1 MKKKLKKFFIVLLV
15 LLLIGGAATGG
26 VYAYQSYQKENAQAQ
41 VFYVSNLNY
50 GYSSDAMTSAGYV
63 TNDYEQSVYLEDKS
77 VVEVKVEEGAKVKI
91 GDPLLVLDTTEE
103 QLQIDMK
110 NLELQK
116 VENDIKIAEKD
127 ITELKKKIP
136 GSSTTTNNQ
145 SQGNGTSGTDGTS
158 GSGTNGSSGS
168 GTSGSATN
176 GSSGSG
182 SGTNG
187 TSGSGTNSSK
197 AAKGSRLS
205 SSSAKGS
212 SAISSSDDFYLANA
226 KGASTTTTAAG
237 SSVIIMEVEQRDGD
251 AYNYIDKNA
260 EPYEGKGTPEKPY
273 RFLCTQECY
282 VLGSYLN
289 QLVKNEQVAAFEIWS
304 GNSVDEG
311 TLLSCWT
318 VNGAE
323 RSTVAEDSKWKVA
336 TQQQITT
343 EVAADDEDD
352 SDADDDDDDSD
363 NSGSSNNSGS
373 GSSNSNGSGSNSSQD
388 DDDDTDDDGKTI
400 DELKKDLAEKESDLK
415 ELQIDKKTAELELE
429 KLQKAKDQA
438 TILATIN
445 GVVTTIGDIENP
457 PTDGSAFMEISGAEG
472 LYVKG
477 EISELLLDQ
486 IEVGQ
491 EISANSWSDGQT
503 YPAKITEISEYPSDN
518 SGGYYGEGNP
528 NVSYYSFTA
537 YMEESTGL
545 SNGDYVDLSIMPVD
559 SEEGTNSLYIEKA
572 YVRTENGKSY
582 VLKAGEDD
590 RLVKQYVQTGKTIY
604 GSAIE
609 IKAGLKDDDR
619 IAFPYG
625 KTAKEGVKAVDSD
638 ED

>member
-1 MKKKLKKFFIVLLV
+1 M
-15 LLLIGGAATGG
+15 
-26 VYAYQSYQKENAQAQ
+26 
-41 VFYVSNLNY
+41 
-50 GYSSDAMTSAGYV
+50 
-63 TNDYEQSVYLEDKS
+63 
-77 VVEVKVEEGAKVKI
+77 
-91 GDPLLVLDTTEE
+91 
-103 QLQIDMK
+103 
-110 NLELQK
+110 
-116 VENDIKIAEKD
+116 
-127 ITELKKKIP
+127 
-136 GSSTTTNNQ
+136 
-145 SQGNGTSGTDGTS
+145 
-158 GSGTNGSSGS
+158 
-168 GTSGSATN
+168 
-176 GSSGSG
+176 
-182 SGTNG
+182 
-187 TSGSGTNSSK
+187 
-197 AAKGSRLS
+197 SRS
-205 SSSAKGS
+205 
-212 SAISSSDDFYLANA
+212 
-226 KGASTTTTAAG
+226 
-237 SSVIIMEVEQRDGD
+237 
-251 AYNYIDKNA
+251 
-260 EPYEGKGTPEKPY
+260 
-273 RFLCTQECY
+273 
-282 VLGSYLN
+282 
-289 QLVKNEQVAAFEIWS
+289 AAFEIWS

-318 VNGAE
+318 VNGTE

-343 EVAADDEDD
+343 EVAAEDEDD
-352 SDADDDDDDSD
+352 DSDTDDDDDSD
-363 NSGSSNNSGS
+363 NSGSSGNSGS
-373 GSSNSNGSGSNSSQD
+373 GSSSSNSSGAGSSQD
-388 DDDDTDDDGKTI
+388 DDDDDGKTV

-415 ELQIDKKTAELELE
+415 ELQIDKKSAELELE

-445 GVVTTIGDIENP
+445 GVVTTIGDLENP

-472 LYVKG
+472 LYIKG
-477 EISELLLDQ
+477 AVSELLLDQ

-518 SGGYYGEGNP
+518 NGGYYGEGNP

-559 SEEGTNSLYIEKA
+559 SEESANSLYIEKA

-604 GSAIE
+604 GSAVE

-638 ED
+638 EN

>member
-1 MKKKLKKFFIVLLV
+1 MKKKLKKFFVVLLV
-15 LLLIGGAATGG
+15 LLLIGGAAAGG
-26 VYAYQSYQKENAQAQ
+26 AYAYQSYQKENTQTQ
-41 VFYVSNLNY
+41 VFYVSNLSY

-77 VVEVKVEEGAKVKI
+77 VVEVKVEEGTKVKI

-127 ITELKKKIP
+127 ITELKKRIP

-145 SQGNGTSGTDGTS
+145 SQGNGTSGSGTNGTSGSGTSGTS

-168 GTSGSATN
+168 GSSTK
-176 GSSGSG
+176 GSS
-182 SGTNG
+182 
-187 TSGSGTNSSK
+187 
-197 AAKGSRLS
+197 LS
-205 SSSAKGS
+205 SNSAKGI
-212 SAISSSDDFYLANA
+212 SAISSTDDFHLANA
-226 KGASTTTTAAG
+226 KGASTTTTSAG

-318 VNGAE
+318 VNGTE
-323 RSTVAEDSKWKVA
+323 RSTVTEDSKWKVA

-343 EVAADDEDD
+343 EVAAEDEDD
-352 SDADDDDDDSD
+352 DSDTDDDDDSD
-363 NSGSSNNSGS
+363 NSGSSGNSGS
-373 GSSNSNGSGSNSSQD
+373 GSSSSNSSGAGSSQD
-388 DDDDTDDDGKTI
+388 DDDDDGKTV

-415 ELQIDKKTAELELE
+415 ELQIDKKSAELELE

-445 GVVTTIGDIENP
+445 GVVTTIGDLENP

-472 LYVKG
+472 LYIKG
-477 EISELLLDQ
+477 AVSELLLDQ

-559 SEEGTNSLYIEKA
+559 SKESANSLYIEKA

-604 GSAIE
+604 GSAVE

-638 ED
+638 EN

>member
-1 MKKKLKKFFIVLLV
+1 MKKKLKKFFVVLLV
-15 LLLIGGAATGG
+15 LLLIGGAAAGG
-26 VYAYQSYQKENAQAQ
+26 AYAYQSYQKENTQTQ
-41 VFYVSNLNY
+41 VFYVSNLSY

-77 VVEVKVEEGAKVKI
+77 VVEVKVEEGTKVKI

-127 ITELKKKIP
+127 ITELKKRIP

-145 SQGNGTSGTDGTS
+145 SQGNGTSRSGTNGTSGSGTSGTS

-168 GTSGSATN
+168 GSSTK
-176 GSSGSG
+176 GSS
-182 SGTNG
+182 
-187 TSGSGTNSSK
+187 
-197 AAKGSRLS
+197 LS
-205 SSSAKGS
+205 SNSAKGI
-212 SAISSSDDFYLANA
+212 SAISSTDDFHLANA
-226 KGASTTTTAAG
+226 KGASTTTTSAG

-318 VNGAE
+318 VNGTE

-343 EVAADDEDD
+343 EVAAEDEDD
-352 SDADDDDDDSD
+352 DSDTDDDDDSD
-363 NSGSSNNSGS
+363 NSGSSGS
-373 GSSNSNGSGSNSSQD
+373 SSSNSSGAGSSQD
-388 DDDDTDDDGKTI
+388 DDDDDGKTV

-415 ELQIDKKTAELELE
+415 ELQIDKKSAELELE

-445 GVVTTIGDIENP
+445 GVVTTIGDLENP

-472 LYVKG
+472 LYIKG
-477 EISELLLDQ
+477 AVSELLLDQ

-559 SEEGTNSLYIEKA
+559 SEESANSLYIEKA

-604 GSAIE
+604 GSAVE

-638 ED
+638 EN

>member
-1 MKKKLKKFFIVLLV
+1 MKKKLKKFFVVLLV
-15 LLLIGGAATGG
+15 LLLIGGAAAGG
-26 VYAYQSYQKENAQAQ
+26 AYAYQSYQKENTQTQ
-41 VFYVSNLNY
+41 VFYVSNLSY

-77 VVEVKVEEGAKVKI
+77 VVEVKVEEGTKVKI

-127 ITELKKKIP
+127 ITELKKRIP

-145 SQGNGTSGTDGTS
+145 SQGNGTSGSGTNGTNGSGTSGTS

-168 GTSGSATN
+168 GSSTK
-176 GSSGSG
+176 GSS
-182 SGTNG
+182 
-187 TSGSGTNSSK
+187 
-197 AAKGSRLS
+197 LS
-205 SSSAKGS
+205 SNSAKGI
-212 SAISSSDDFYLANA
+212 SAISSTDDFHLANA
-226 KGASTTTTAAG
+226 KGASTTTTSAG

-318 VNGAE
+318 VNGTE

-343 EVAADDEDD
+343 EVAAEDEDD
-352 SDADDDDDDSD
+352 DSDTDDDDDSD
-363 NSGSSNNSGS
+363 NSGSSGS
-373 GSSNSNGSGSNSSQD
+373 SSSNSSGAGSSQD
-388 DDDDTDDDGKTI
+388 DDDDDGKTV

-415 ELQIDKKTAELELE
+415 ELQIDKKSAELELE

-445 GVVTTIGDIENP
+445 GVVTTIGDLENP

-472 LYVKG
+472 LYIKG
-477 EISELLLDQ
+477 AVSELLLDQ

-559 SEEGTNSLYIEKA
+559 SEESANSLYIEKA

-604 GSAIE
+604 GSAVE

-638 ED
+638 EN

>member
-1 MKKKLKKFFIVLLV
+1 MKKKLKKFFVVLLV
-15 LLLIGGAATGG
+15 LLLIGGAAAGG
-26 VYAYQSYQKENAQAQ
+26 AYAYQSYQKENTQTQ
-41 VFYVSNLNY
+41 VFYVSNLSY

-77 VVEVKVEEGAKVKI
+77 VVEVKVEEGTKVKI

-127 ITELKKKIP
+127 ITELKKRIP

-145 SQGNGTSGTDGTS
+145 SQGNGTSGSGTNGTNGSGTSGTS

-168 GTSGSATN
+168 GSSTK
-176 GSSGSG
+176 GSS
-182 SGTNG
+182 
-187 TSGSGTNSSK
+187 
-197 AAKGSRLS
+197 LS
-205 SSSAKGS
+205 SNSAKGI
-212 SAISSSDDFYLANA
+212 SAISSTDDFHLANA
-226 KGASTTTTAAG
+226 KGASTTTTSAG

-318 VNGAE
+318 VNGTE

-343 EVAADDEDD
+343 EVAAEDEDD
-352 SDADDDDDDSD
+352 DSDTDDDDDSD
-363 NSGSSNNSGS
+363 NSGSSGS
-373 GSSNSNGSGSNSSQD
+373 SSSNSSGAGSSQD
-388 DDDDTDDDGKTI
+388 DDDDDGKTV

-415 ELQIDKKTAELELE
+415 ELQIDKKSAELELE

-445 GVVTTIGDIENP
+445 GVVTTIGDLENP

-472 LYVKG
+472 LYIKG
-477 EISELLLDQ
+477 AVSELLLDQ

-559 SEEGTNSLYIEKA
+559 SKESANSLYIEKA

-604 GSAIE
+604 GSAVE

-638 ED
+638 EN

>member
-1 MKKKLKKFFIVLLV
+1 MKKKLKKFFVVLLV
-15 LLLIGGAATGG
+15 LLLIGGAAAGG
-26 VYAYQSYQKENAQAQ
+26 AYAYQSYQKENTQTQ
-41 VFYVSNLNY
+41 VFYVSNLSY

-77 VVEVKVEEGAKVKI
+77 VVEVKVEEGTKVKI

-127 ITELKKKIP
+127 ITELKKRIP

-145 SQGNGTSGTDGTS
+145 SQGNGTSGSGTS
-158 GSGTNGSSGS
+158 GTSGSGTSGTNGSGTSGTNGSGTNGSSGS
-168 GTSGSATN
+168 GSSTK
-176 GSSGSG
+176 GSS
-182 SGTNG
+182 
-187 TSGSGTNSSK
+187 
-197 AAKGSRLS
+197 LS
-205 SSSAKGS
+205 SNSAKGI
-212 SAISSSDDFYLANA
+212 SAISSTDDFHLANA
-226 KGASTTTTAAG
+226 KGASTTTTSAG

-318 VNGAE
+318 VNGTE

-343 EVAADDEDD
+343 EVAAEDEDD
-352 SDADDDDDDSD
+352 DSDTDDDDDSD
-363 NSGSSNNSGS
+363 NSGSSGS
-373 GSSNSNGSGSNSSQD
+373 SSSNSSGAGSSQD
-388 DDDDTDDDGKTI
+388 DDDDDGKTV

-415 ELQIDKKTAELELE
+415 ELQIDKKSAELELE

-445 GVVTTIGDIENP
+445 GVVTTIGDLENP

-472 LYVKG
+472 LYIKG
-477 EISELLLDQ
+477 AVSELLLDQ

-559 SEEGTNSLYIEKA
+559 SKESANSLYIEKA

-604 GSAIE
+604 GSAVE

-638 ED
+638 EN

>member
-1 MKKKLKKFFIVLLV
+1 MKKKLKKFFVVLLV
-15 LLLIGGAATGG
+15 LLLIGGAAAGG
-26 VYAYQSYQKENAQAQ
+26 AYAYQSYQKENTQTQ
-41 VFYVSNLNY
+41 VFYVSNLSY

-77 VVEVKVEEGAKVKI
+77 VVEVKVEEGTKVKI

-127 ITELKKKIP
+127 ITELKKRIP

-145 SQGNGTSGTDGTS
+145 SQGNGTSGSGTSGTS

-168 GTSGSATN
+168 GTNGTNGSGTSGTSGSGTN

-182 SGTNG
+182 SST
-187 TSGSGTNSSK
+187 
-197 AAKGSRLS
+197 KGSSLS
-205 SSSAKGS
+205 SNSAKGI
-212 SAISSSDDFYLANA
+212 SAISSTDDFHLANA
-226 KGASTTTTAAG
+226 KGASTTTTSAG

-318 VNGAE
+318 VNGTE

-343 EVAADDEDD
+343 EVAAEDEDD
-352 SDADDDDDDSD
+352 DSDTDDDDDSD
-363 NSGSSNNSGS
+363 NSGSSGS
-373 GSSNSNGSGSNSSQD
+373 SSSNSSGAGSSQD
-388 DDDDTDDDGKTI
+388 DDDDDGKTV

-415 ELQIDKKTAELELE
+415 ELQIDKKSAELELE

-445 GVVTTIGDIENP
+445 GVVTTIGDLENP

-472 LYVKG
+472 LYIKG
-477 EISELLLDQ
+477 AVSELLLDQ

-528 NVSYYSFTA
+528 NVSYYSYTA
-537 YMEESTGL
+537 TIPDKSVKVSDADWLTITLKSDAQSKGIVL
-545 SNGDYVDLSIMPVD
+545 DR
-559 SEEGTNSLYIEKA
+559 A
-572 YVRTENGKSY
+572 FVRSENGSSY
-582 VLKAGEDD
+582 V
-590 RLVKQYVQTGKTIY
+590 Y
-604 GSAIE
+604 
-609 IKAGLKDDDR
+609 KDDNGVLKKQKLSVGGNVNGGYSVLVTGGITRDDK

-625 KTAKEGVKAVDSD
+625 DTVKEGAKTQEVSVN
-638 ED
+638 ELYGY

>member
-1 MKKKLKKFFIVLLV
+1 MKKKLKKFFVVLLV
-15 LLLIGGAATGG
+15 LLLIGGAAAGG
-26 VYAYQSYQKENAQAQ
+26 AYAYQSYQKENTQTQ
-41 VFYVSNLNY
+41 VFYVSNLSY

-77 VVEVKVEEGAKVKI
+77 VVEVKVEEGTKVKI

-127 ITELKKKIP
+127 ITELKKRIP

-145 SQGNGTSGTDGTS
+145 SQGNGTSGSGTNGTSGSGTSGTS

-168 GTSGSATN
+168 GSSTK
-176 GSSGSG
+176 GSS
-182 SGTNG
+182 
-187 TSGSGTNSSK
+187 
-197 AAKGSRLS
+197 LS
-205 SSSAKGS
+205 SNSAKGI
-212 SAISSSDDFYLANA
+212 SAISSTDDFHLANA
-226 KGASTTTTAAG
+226 KGASTTTTSAG

-318 VNGAE
+318 VNGTE

-343 EVAADDEDD
+343 EVAAEDEDD
-352 SDADDDDDDSD
+352 DSDTDDDDDSD
-363 NSGSSNNSGS
+363 NSGSSGS
-373 GSSNSNGSGSNSSQD
+373 SSSNSSGAGSSQD
-388 DDDDTDDDGKTI
+388 DDDDDGKTV

-415 ELQIDKKTAELELE
+415 ELQIDKKSAELELE

-445 GVVTTIGDIENP
+445 GVVTTIGDLENP

-472 LYVKG
+472 LYIKG
-477 EISELLLDQ
+477 AVSELLLDQ

-559 SEEGTNSLYIEKA
+559 SEESANSLYIEKA

-604 GSAIE
+604 GSAVE

-638 ED
+638 EN

>member
-1 MKKKLKKFFIVLLV
+1 MKKKLKKFFVVLLV
-15 LLLIGGAATGG
+15 LLLIGGAAAGG
-26 VYAYQSYQKENAQAQ
+26 AYAYQSYQKENTQTQ
-41 VFYVSNLNY
+41 VFYVSNLSY

-77 VVEVKVEEGAKVKI
+77 VVEVKVEEGTKVKI

-127 ITELKKKIP
+127 ITELKKRIP

-145 SQGNGTSGTDGTS
+145 SQGNGTSGSGTNGTNGSGTSGTS

-168 GTSGSATN
+168 GSSTK
-176 GSSGSG
+176 GSS
-182 SGTNG
+182 
-187 TSGSGTNSSK
+187 
-197 AAKGSRLS
+197 LS
-205 SSSAKGS
+205 SNSAKGI
-212 SAISSSDDFYLANA
+212 SAISSTDDFHLANA
-226 KGASTTTTAAG
+226 KGASTTTTSAG

-318 VNGAE
+318 VNGTE
-323 RSTVAEDSKWKVA
+323 RSTVTEDSKWKVA

-343 EVAADDEDD
+343 EVAAEDEDD
-352 SDADDDDDDSD
+352 DSDTDDDDDSD
-363 NSGSSNNSGS
+363 NSGSSGNSGS
-373 GSSNSNGSGSNSSQD
+373 GSSSSNSSGAGSSQD
-388 DDDDTDDDGKTI
+388 DDDDDGKTV

-415 ELQIDKKTAELELE
+415 ELQIDKKSAELELE

-445 GVVTTIGDIENP
+445 GVVTTIGDVENP

-472 LYVKG
+472 LYIKG
-477 EISELLLDQ
+477 EVSELLLDQ

-559 SEEGTNSLYIEKA
+559 SEESANSLYIEKA

-604 GSAIE
+604 GSAVE

-638 ED
+638 EN

>member
-1 MKKKLKKFFIVLLV
+1 MKKKLKKFFVVLLV
-15 LLLIGGAATGG
+15 LLLIGGAAAGG
-26 VYAYQSYQKENAQAQ
+26 AYAYQSYQKENTQTQ
-41 VFYVSNLNY
+41 VFYVSNLSY

-77 VVEVKVEEGAKVKI
+77 VVEVKVEEGTKVKI

-127 ITELKKKIP
+127 ITELKKRIP

-145 SQGNGTSGTDGTS
+145 SQGNGTSGSGTNGTSGSGTNGTSGSGTSGTS

-168 GTSGSATN
+168 GSSTK
-176 GSSGSG
+176 GSS
-182 SGTNG
+182 
-187 TSGSGTNSSK
+187 
-197 AAKGSRLS
+197 LS
-205 SSSAKGS
+205 SNSAKGI
-212 SAISSSDDFYLANA
+212 SAISSTDDFHLANA
-226 KGASTTTTAAG
+226 KGASTTTTSAG

-318 VNGAE
+318 VNGTE

-343 EVAADDEDD
+343 EVAAEDEDD
-352 SDADDDDDDSD
+352 DSDTDDDDDSD
-363 NSGSSNNSGS
+363 NSGSSGS
-373 GSSNSNGSGSNSSQD
+373 SSSNSSGAGSSQD
-388 DDDDTDDDGKTI
+388 DDDDDGKTV

-415 ELQIDKKTAELELE
+415 ELQIDKKSAELELE

-445 GVVTTIGDIENP
+445 GVVTTIGDVENP

-472 LYVKG
+472 LYIKG
-477 EISELLLDQ
+477 AVSELLLDQ

-559 SEEGTNSLYIEKA
+559 SKESANSLYIEKA

-604 GSAIE
+604 GSAVE

-638 ED
+638 EN

>member
-1 MKKKLKKFFIVLLV
+1 MKKKLKKFFVVLLV
-15 LLLIGGAATGG
+15 LLLIGGAAAGG
-26 VYAYQSYQKENAQAQ
+26 AYAYQSYQKENTQTQ
-41 VFYVSNLNY
+41 VFYVSNLSY

-77 VVEVKVEEGAKVKI
+77 VVEVKVEEGTKVKI

-127 ITELKKKIP
+127 ITELKKRIP

-145 SQGNGTSGTDGTS
+145 SQGNGTSGSGTNGTS

-168 GTSGSATN
+168 GSSTK
-176 GSSGSG
+176 GSS
-182 SGTNG
+182 
-187 TSGSGTNSSK
+187 
-197 AAKGSRLS
+197 LS
-205 SSSAKGS
+205 SNSAKGI
-212 SAISSSDDFYLANA
+212 SAISSTDDFHLANA
-226 KGASTTTTAAG
+226 KGASTTTTSAG

-318 VNGAE
+318 VNGTE
-323 RSTVAEDSKWKVA
+323 RSTVTEDSKWKVA

-343 EVAADDEDD
+343 EVAAEDEDD
-352 SDADDDDDDSD
+352 DSDTDDDDDSD
-363 NSGSSNNSGS
+363 NSGSSGNSGS
-373 GSSNSNGSGSNSSQD
+373 GSSSSNSSGAGSSQD
-388 DDDDTDDDGKTI
+388 DDDDDGKTV

-415 ELQIDKKTAELELE
+415 ELQIDKKSAELELE

-445 GVVTTIGDIENP
+445 GVVTTIGDVENP

-472 LYVKG
+472 LYIKG
-477 EISELLLDQ
+477 AVSELLLDQ

-559 SEEGTNSLYIEKA
+559 SEESANSLYIEKA

-604 GSAIE
+604 GSAVE

-638 ED
+638 EN

>member
-1 MKKKLKKFFIVLLV
+1 MKKKLKKFFVVLLV
-15 LLLIGGAATGG
+15 LLLIGGAAAGG
-26 VYAYQSYQKENAQAQ
+26 AYAYQSYQKENTQTQ
-41 VFYVSNLNY
+41 VFYVSNLSY

-77 VVEVKVEEGAKVKI
+77 VVEVKVEEGTKVKI

-127 ITELKKKIP
+127 ITELKKRIP

-145 SQGNGTSGTDGTS
+145 SQGNGTSGSGTNGTSGSGTSGTS

-168 GTSGSATN
+168 GSSTK
-176 GSSGSG
+176 GSS
-182 SGTNG
+182 
-187 TSGSGTNSSK
+187 
-197 AAKGSRLS
+197 LS
-205 SSSAKGS
+205 SNSAKGI
-212 SAISSSDDFYLANA
+212 SAISSTDDFHLANA
-226 KGASTTTTAAG
+226 KGASTTTTSAG

-318 VNGAE
+318 VNGTE

-343 EVAADDEDD
+343 EVAAEDEDD
-352 SDADDDDDDSD
+352 DSDTDDDDDSD
-363 NSGSSNNSGS
+363 NSGSSGS
-373 GSSNSNGSGSNSSQD
+373 SSSNSSGAGSSQD
-388 DDDDTDDDGKTI
+388 DDDDDGKTV

-415 ELQIDKKTAELELE
+415 ELQIDKKSAELELE

-445 GVVTTIGDIENP
+445 GVVTTIGDLENP

-472 LYVKG
+472 LYIKG
-477 EISELLLDQ
+477 AVSELLLDQ

-503 YPAKITEISEYPSDN
+503 YPAKITEISEYPFDN

-559 SEEGTNSLYIEKA
+559 SEESANSLYIEKA

-604 GSAIE
+604 GSAVE

-638 ED
+638 EN

>member
-1 MKKKLKKFFIVLLV
+1 MKKKLKKFFVVLLV
-15 LLLIGGAATGG
+15 LLLIGGAAAGG
-26 VYAYQSYQKENAQAQ
+26 AYAYQSYQKENTQTQ
-41 VFYVSNLNY
+41 VFYVSNLSY

-77 VVEVKVEEGAKVKI
+77 VVEVKVEEGTKVKI

-127 ITELKKKIP
+127 ITELKKRIP

-145 SQGNGTSGTDGTS
+145 SQRNGTSGSGTNGTSGSGTSGTS

-168 GTSGSATN
+168 GSSTK
-176 GSSGSG
+176 GSS
-182 SGTNG
+182 
-187 TSGSGTNSSK
+187 
-197 AAKGSRLS
+197 LS
-205 SSSAKGS
+205 SNSAKGI
-212 SAISSSDDFYLANA
+212 SAISSTDDFHLANA
-226 KGASTTTTAAG
+226 KGASTTTTSAG

-318 VNGAE
+318 VNGTE

-343 EVAADDEDD
+343 EVAAEDEDD
-352 SDADDDDDDSD
+352 DSDTDDDDDSD
-363 NSGSSNNSGS
+363 NSGSSGS
-373 GSSNSNGSGSNSSQD
+373 SSSNSSGAGSSQD
-388 DDDDTDDDGKTI
+388 DDDDDGKTV

-415 ELQIDKKTAELELE
+415 ELQIDKKSAELELE

-445 GVVTTIGDIENP
+445 GVVTTIGDLENP

-472 LYVKG
+472 LYIKG
-477 EISELLLDQ
+477 AVSELLLDQ

-559 SEEGTNSLYIEKA
+559 SEESANSLYIEKA

-604 GSAIE
+604 GSAVE

-638 ED
+638 EN

>member
-1 MKKKLKKFFIVLLV
+1 MKKKLKKFFVVLLV
-15 LLLIGGAATGG
+15 LLLIGGAAAGG
-26 VYAYQSYQKENAQAQ
+26 AYAYQSYQKENTQTQ
-41 VFYVSNLNY
+41 VFYVSNLSY

-77 VVEVKVEEGAKVKI
+77 VVEVKVEEGTKVKI

-127 ITELKKKIP
+127 ITELKKRIP

-145 SQGNGTSGTDGTS
+145 SQGNGTSGSGTNGTSGSGTNGTNGSGTSGTS

-168 GTSGSATN
+168 GSSTK
-176 GSSGSG
+176 GSS
-182 SGTNG
+182 
-187 TSGSGTNSSK
+187 
-197 AAKGSRLS
+197 LS
-205 SSSAKGS
+205 SNSAKGI
-212 SAISSSDDFYLANA
+212 SAISSTDDFHLANA
-226 KGASTTTTAAG
+226 KGASTTTTSAG

-318 VNGAE
+318 VNGTE
-323 RSTVAEDSKWKVA
+323 RSTVTEDSKWKVA

-343 EVAADDEDD
+343 EVAAEDEDD
-352 SDADDDDDDSD
+352 DSDTDDDDDSD
-363 NSGSSNNSGS
+363 NSGSSGNSGS
-373 GSSNSNGSGSNSSQD
+373 GSSSSNSSGAGSSQD
-388 DDDDTDDDGKTI
+388 DDDDDGKTV

-415 ELQIDKKTAELELE
+415 ELQIDKKSAELELE

-445 GVVTTIGDIENP
+445 GVVTTIGDVENP

-472 LYVKG
+472 LYIKG
-477 EISELLLDQ
+477 AVSELLLDQ

-559 SEEGTNSLYIEKA
+559 SKESANSLYIEKA

-604 GSAIE
+604 GSAVE

-638 ED
+638 EN

>member
-1 MKKKLKKFFIVLLV
+1 MKKKLKKFFVVLLV
-15 LLLIGGAATGG
+15 LLLIGGAAAGG
-26 VYAYQSYQKENAQAQ
+26 AYAYQSYQKENTQTQ
-41 VFYVSNLNY
+41 VFYVSNLSY

-77 VVEVKVEEGAKVKI
+77 VVEVKVEEGTKVKI

-127 ITELKKKIP
+127 ITELKKRIP

-145 SQGNGTSGTDGTS
+145 SQGNGTSGSGTNGTSGSGTSGTS

-168 GTSGSATN
+168 GSSTK
-176 GSSGSG
+176 GSS
-182 SGTNG
+182 
-187 TSGSGTNSSK
+187 
-197 AAKGSRLS
+197 LS
-205 SSSAKGS
+205 SNSAKGI
-212 SAISSSDDFYLANA
+212 SAISSTDDFHLANA
-226 KGASTTTTAAG
+226 KGASTTTTSAG

-318 VNGAE
+318 VNGTE

-343 EVAADDEDD
+343 EVAAEDEDD
-352 SDADDDDDDSD
+352 DSDTDDDDDSD
-363 NSGSSNNSGS
+363 NSGSSGS
-373 GSSNSNGSGSNSSQD
+373 SSSNSSGAGSSQD
-388 DDDDTDDDGKTI
+388 DDDDDGKTV

-415 ELQIDKKTAELELE
+415 ELQIDKKSAELELE

-445 GVVTTIGDIENP
+445 GVVTTIGDLENP

-472 LYVKG
+472 LYIKG
-477 EISELLLDQ
+477 AVSELLLDQ

-518 SGGYYGEGNP
+518 SGGYYGEGR
-528 NVSYYSFTA
+528 
-537 YMEESTGL
+537 
-545 SNGDYVDLSIMPVD
+545 IH
-559 SEEGTNSLYIEKA
+559 GT
-572 YVRTENGKSY
+572 
-582 VLKAGEDD
+582 
-590 RLVKQYVQTGKTIY
+590 
-604 GSAIE
+604 
-609 IKAGLKDDDR
+609 
-619 IAFPYG
+619 
-625 KTAKEGVKAVDSD
+625 
-638 ED
+638 

>member
-1 MKKKLKKFFIVLLV
+1 MKKKLKKFFVVLLV
-15 LLLIGGAATGG
+15 LLLIGGAAAGG
-26 VYAYQSYQKENAQAQ
+26 AYAYQSYQKENTQTQ
-41 VFYVSNLNY
+41 VFYVSNLSY

-77 VVEVKVEEGAKVKI
+77 VVEVKVEEGTKVKI

-127 ITELKKKIP
+127 ITELKKRIP

-145 SQGNGTSGTDGTS
+145 SQGNGTSGSGTNGTSGSGTSGTS

-168 GTSGSATN
+168 GTN

-182 SGTNG
+182 SST
-187 TSGSGTNSSK
+187 
-197 AAKGSRLS
+197 KGSSLS
-205 SSSAKGS
+205 SNSTKGI
-212 SAISSSDDFYLANA
+212 SAISSTDDFHLANA
-226 KGASTTTTAAG
+226 KGASTTTTSAG

-318 VNGAE
+318 VNGTE

-343 EVAADDEDD
+343 EVAAEDEDD
-352 SDADDDDDDSD
+352 DSDTDDDDDSD
-363 NSGSSNNSGS
+363 NSGSSGS
-373 GSSNSNGSGSNSSQD
+373 SSSNSSGAGSSQD
-388 DDDDTDDDGKTI
+388 DDDDDGKTV

-415 ELQIDKKTAELELE
+415 ELQIDKKSAELELE

-445 GVVTTIGDIENP
+445 GVVTTIGDLENP

-472 LYVKG
+472 LYIKG
-477 EISELLLDQ
+477 AVSELLLDQ

-559 SEEGTNSLYIEKA
+559 SEESANSLYIEKA

-604 GSAIE
+604 GSAVE

-638 ED
+638 EN

>member
-1 MKKKLKKFFIVLLV
+1 MKKKLKKFFVVLLV
-15 LLLIGGAATGG
+15 LLLIGGAAAGG
-26 VYAYQSYQKENAQAQ
+26 AYAYQSYQKENTQTQ
-41 VFYVSNLNY
+41 VFYVSNLSY

-77 VVEVKVEEGAKVKI
+77 VVEVKVEEGTKVKI

-127 ITELKKKIP
+127 ITELKKRIP

-145 SQGNGTSGTDGTS
+145 SQGNGTSGSGTNGTS
-158 GSGTNGSSGS
+158 GSGTSGTNGSGTSGTNGSGTNGSSGS
-168 GTSGSATN
+168 GSSTK
-176 GSSGSG
+176 GSS
-182 SGTNG
+182 
-187 TSGSGTNSSK
+187 
-197 AAKGSRLS
+197 LS
-205 SSSAKGS
+205 SNSAKGI
-212 SAISSSDDFYLANA
+212 SAISSTDDFHLANA
-226 KGASTTTTAAG
+226 KGASTTTTSAG

-318 VNGAE
+318 VNGTE

-343 EVAADDEDD
+343 EVAAEDEDD
-352 SDADDDDDDSD
+352 DSDTDDDDDSD
-363 NSGSSNNSGS
+363 NSGSSGS
-373 GSSNSNGSGSNSSQD
+373 SSSNSSGAGSSQD
-388 DDDDTDDDGKTI
+388 DDDDDGKTV

-415 ELQIDKKTAELELE
+415 ELQIDKKSAELELE

-445 GVVTTIGDIENP
+445 GVVTTIGDLENP

-472 LYVKG
+472 LYIKG
-477 EISELLLDQ
+477 AVSELLLDQ

-559 SEEGTNSLYIEKA
+559 SKESANSLYIEKA

-604 GSAIE
+604 GSAVE

-638 ED
+638 EN

>member
-1 MKKKLKKFFIVLLV
+1 MKKKLKKFFVVLLV
-15 LLLIGGAATGG
+15 LLLIGGAAAGG
-26 VYAYQSYQKENAQAQ
+26 AYAYQSYQKENTQTQ
-41 VFYVSNLNY
+41 VFYVSNLSY

-77 VVEVKVEEGAKVKI
+77 VVEVKVEEGTKVKI

-127 ITELKKKIP
+127 ITELKKRIP

-145 SQGNGTSGTDGTS
+145 SQGNGTSGSGTNGTSGSGTSGTS

-168 GTSGSATN
+168 GSSTK
-176 GSSGSG
+176 GSS
-182 SGTNG
+182 
-187 TSGSGTNSSK
+187 
-197 AAKGSRLS
+197 LS
-205 SSSAKGS
+205 SNSAKGI
-212 SAISSSDDFYLANA
+212 SAISSTDGFHLANA
-226 KGASTTTTAAG
+226 KGASTTTTSAG

-318 VNGAE
+318 VNGTE

-343 EVAADDEDD
+343 EVAAEDEDD
-352 SDADDDDDDSD
+352 DSDTDDDDDSD
-363 NSGSSNNSGS
+363 NSGSSGS
-373 GSSNSNGSGSNSSQD
+373 SSSNSSGAGSSQD
-388 DDDDTDDDGKTI
+388 DDDDDGKTV

-415 ELQIDKKTAELELE
+415 ELQIDKKSAELELE

-445 GVVTTIGDIENP
+445 GVVTTIGDLENP

-472 LYVKG
+472 LYIKG
-477 EISELLLDQ
+477 AVSELLLDQ

-559 SEEGTNSLYIEKA
+559 SEESANSLYIEKA

-604 GSAIE
+604 GSAVE

-638 ED
+638 EN

>member
-1 MKKKLKKFFIVLLV
+1 MKKKLKKFFVVLLV
-15 LLLIGGAATGG
+15 LLLIGGAAAGG
-26 VYAYQSYQKENAQAQ
+26 AYAYQSYQKENTQTQ
-41 VFYVSNLNY
+41 VFYVSNLSY

-77 VVEVKVEEGAKVKI
+77 VVEVKVEEGTKVKI

-127 ITELKKKIP
+127 ITELKKRIP

-145 SQGNGTSGTDGTS
+145 SQGNGTSGSGTNGTSGSGTSGTS

-168 GTSGSATN
+168 GSSTK
-176 GSSGSG
+176 GSS
-182 SGTNG
+182 
-187 TSGSGTNSSK
+187 
-197 AAKGSRLS
+197 LS
-205 SSSAKGS
+205 SNSAKGI
-212 SAISSSDDFYLANA
+212 SAISSTDDFHLANA
-226 KGASTTTTAAG
+226 KGASTTTTSAG

-318 VNGAE
+318 VNGTE
-323 RSTVAEDSKWKVA
+323 RSTVTEDSKWKVA

-343 EVAADDEDD
+343 EVAAEDEDD
-352 SDADDDDDDSD
+352 DSDTDDDDDSD
-363 NSGSSNNSGS
+363 NSGSSGNSGS
-373 GSSNSNGSGSNSSQD
+373 GSSSSNSSGAGSSQD
-388 DDDDTDDDGKTI
+388 DDDDDGKTV

-415 ELQIDKKTAELELE
+415 ELQIDKKSAELELE

-445 GVVTTIGDIENP
+445 GVVTTIGDVENP

-472 LYVKG
+472 LYIKG
-477 EISELLLDQ
+477 AVSELLLDQ

-559 SEEGTNSLYIEKA
+559 SEESANSLYIEKA

-604 GSAIE
+604 GSAVE

-638 ED
+638 EN

>member
-1 MKKKLKKFFIVLLV
+1 MKKKLKKFFVVLLV
-15 LLLIGGAATGG
+15 LLLIGGAAAGG
-26 VYAYQSYQKENAQAQ
+26 AYAYQSYQKENTQTQ
-41 VFYVSNLNY
+41 VFYVSNLSY

-77 VVEVKVEEGAKVKI
+77 VVEVKVEEGTKVKI

-127 ITELKKKIP
+127 ITELKKRIP

-145 SQGNGTSGTDGTS
+145 SQGNGTSGSGTSGTS

-168 GTSGSATN
+168 GSSTK
-176 GSSGSG
+176 GSS
-182 SGTNG
+182 
-187 TSGSGTNSSK
+187 
-197 AAKGSRLS
+197 LS
-205 SSSAKGS
+205 SNSAKGI
-212 SAISSSDDFYLANA
+212 SAISSTDDFHLANA
-226 KGASTTTTAAG
+226 KGASTTTTSAG

-318 VNGAE
+318 VNGTE

-343 EVAADDEDD
+343 EVAAEDEDD
-352 SDADDDDDDSD
+352 DSDTDDDDDSD
-363 NSGSSNNSGS
+363 NSGSSGS
-373 GSSNSNGSGSNSSQD
+373 SSSNSSGAGSSQD
-388 DDDDTDDDGKTI
+388 DNDDDGKTV

-415 ELQIDKKTAELELE
+415 ELQIDKKSAELELE

-445 GVVTTIGDIENP
+445 GVVTTIGDLENP

-472 LYVKG
+472 LYIKG
-477 EISELLLDQ
+477 AVSELLLDQ

-559 SEEGTNSLYIEKA
+559 SEESANSLYIEKA

-604 GSAIE
+604 GSAVE

-638 ED
+638 EN

>member
-1 MKKKLKKFFIVLLV
+1 MKKKLKKFFVVLLV
-15 LLLIGGAATGG
+15 LLLIGGAAAGG
-26 VYAYQSYQKENAQAQ
+26 AYAYQSYQKENTQTQ
-41 VFYVSNLNY
+41 VFYVSNLSY

-63 TNDYEQSVYLEDKS
+63 TNDYEQAVYLEDKS
-77 VVEVKVEEGAKVKI
+77 VVEVKVEEGTKVKI

-127 ITELKKKIP
+127 ITELKKRIP

-145 SQGNGTSGTDGTS
+145 SQGNGTSGSGTNGTSGSGTSGTS

-168 GTSGSATN
+168 GSSTK
-176 GSSGSG
+176 GSS
-182 SGTNG
+182 
-187 TSGSGTNSSK
+187 
-197 AAKGSRLS
+197 LS
-205 SSSAKGS
+205 SNSAKGI
-212 SAISSSDDFYLANA
+212 SAISSTDGFHLANA
-226 KGASTTTTAAG
+226 KGASTTTTSAG

-318 VNGAE
+318 VNGTE

-343 EVAADDEDD
+343 EVAAEDEDD
-352 SDADDDDDDSD
+352 DSDTDDDDDSD
-363 NSGSSNNSGS
+363 NSGSSGS
-373 GSSNSNGSGSNSSQD
+373 SSSNSSGAGSSQD
-388 DDDDTDDDGKTI
+388 DDDDDGKTV

-415 ELQIDKKTAELELE
+415 ELQIDKKSAELELE

-445 GVVTTIGDIENP
+445 GVVTTIGDLENP

-472 LYVKG
+472 LYIKG
-477 EISELLLDQ
+477 AVSELLLDQ

-559 SEEGTNSLYIEKA
+559 SEESANSLYIEKA

-604 GSAIE
+604 GSAVE

-638 ED
+638 EN

>member
-1 MKKKLKKFFIVLLV
+1 MKKKLKKFFVVLLV
-15 LLLIGGAATGG
+15 LLLIGGATAGG
-26 VYAYQSYQKENAQAQ
+26 AYAYQSYQKENTQTQ
-41 VFYVSNLNY
+41 VFYVSNLSY

-77 VVEVKVEEGAKVKI
+77 VVEVKVEEGTKVKI

-127 ITELKKKIP
+127 ITELKKRIP

-145 SQGNGTSGTDGTS
+145 SQGNGTSGSGTSGTSGSGTNGTSGSGTSGTS

-168 GTSGSATN
+168 GSSTK
-176 GSSGSG
+176 GSS
-182 SGTNG
+182 
-187 TSGSGTNSSK
+187 
-197 AAKGSRLS
+197 LS
-205 SSSAKGS
+205 SNSAKGI
-212 SAISSSDDFYLANA
+212 SAISSTDDFHLANA
-226 KGASTTTTAAG
+226 KGASTTTTSAG

-318 VNGAE
+318 VNGTE

-343 EVAADDEDD
+343 EVAAEDEDD
-352 SDADDDDDDSD
+352 DSDTDDDDDSD
-363 NSGSSNNSGS
+363 NSGSSGNSGS
-373 GSSNSNGSGSNSSQD
+373 GSSSSNSSGTGSSQD
-388 DDDDTDDDGKTI
+388 DDDDDGKTV

-415 ELQIDKKTAELELE
+415 ELQIDKKSAELELE

-445 GVVTTIGDIENP
+445 GVVTTIGDLENP

-472 LYVKG
+472 LYIKG
-477 EISELLLDQ
+477 AVSELLLDQ

-559 SEEGTNSLYIEKA
+559 SEESANSLYIEKA

-604 GSAIE
+604 GSAVE

-638 ED
+638 EN

>member
-1 MKKKLKKFFIVLLV
+1 MKKKLKKFFVVLLV
-15 LLLIGGAATGG
+15 LLLIGGAAAGG
-26 VYAYQSYQKENAQAQ
+26 AYAYQSYQKENTQTQ
-41 VFYVSNLNY
+41 VFYVSNLSY

-77 VVEVKVEEGAKVKI
+77 VVEVKVEEGTKVKI

-127 ITELKKKIP
+127 ITELKKRIP

-145 SQGNGTSGTDGTS
+145 SQGNGTSGSGTNGTSRSGTNGTSGSGTSGTS

-168 GTSGSATN
+168 GSSTK
-176 GSSGSG
+176 GSS
-182 SGTNG
+182 
-187 TSGSGTNSSK
+187 
-197 AAKGSRLS
+197 LS
-205 SSSAKGS
+205 SNSAKGI
-212 SAISSSDDFYLANA
+212 SAISSTDDFHLANA
-226 KGASTTTTAAG
+226 KGASTTTTSAG

-318 VNGAE
+318 VNGTE

-343 EVAADDEDD
+343 EVAAEDEDD
-352 SDADDDDDDSD
+352 DSDTDDDDDSD
-363 NSGSSNNSGS
+363 NSGSSGS
-373 GSSNSNGSGSNSSQD
+373 SSSNSSGAGSSQD
-388 DDDDTDDDGKTI
+388 DDDDDGKTV

-415 ELQIDKKTAELELE
+415 ELQIDKKSAELELE

-445 GVVTTIGDIENP
+445 GVVTTIGDLENP

-472 LYVKG
+472 LYIKG
-477 EISELLLDQ
+477 AVSELLLDQ

-559 SEEGTNSLYIEKA
+559 SEESANSLYIEKA

-604 GSAIE
+604 GSAVE

-638 ED
+638 EN